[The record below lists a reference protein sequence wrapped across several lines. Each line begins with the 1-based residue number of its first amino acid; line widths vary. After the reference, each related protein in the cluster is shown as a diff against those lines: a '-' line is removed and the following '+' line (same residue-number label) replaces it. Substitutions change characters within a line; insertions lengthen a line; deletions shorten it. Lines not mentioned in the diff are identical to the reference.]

1 MGLSRWMAGCAL
13 ALAMPLASADVVFAV
28 NEGVTYRTNPLATR
42 ERLHDVAEDLARLLK
57 QPVRIEPVTNYKELA
72 AGLAEKKYDIAWVH
86 PAHLSIRAMAQSGYK
101 LIALT
106 KGYTEYRASFLVPAN
121 SGIASLADLKGRK
134 VGAPDADSI
143 TAVIMRA
150 TLHDALGA
158 AMPEI
163 NYVRLQ
169 DAVPFMVEHNL
180 VATGVTAS
188 KAVVKEWQEHG
199 GKVLFTSK
207 PVPIKHLIASP
218 NISDAQR
225 AKLTEYFVGLEQAP
239 KGKER
244 LEQLNVPGFV
254 EFEQKPLVEI
264 GKWLGT

>member
-1 MGLSRWMAGCAL
+1 V
-13 ALAMPLASADVVFAV
+13 PLAWADGVVFAV
-28 NEGVTYRTNPLATR
+28 NEGVTYRNNPLATSERFR
-42 ERLHDVAEDLARLLK
+42 EVADDLSKLLK
-57 QPVRIEPVTNYKELA
+57 QPVKIVPVTDYKELA
-72 AGLAEKKYDIAWVH
+72 AGLAERKYDIAWVH
-86 PAHLSIRAMAQSGYK
+86 PAHLSIRAMGQSGYQ
-101 LIALT
+101 LVALT
-106 KGYTEYRASFLVPAN
+106 KGYTEYRATFMVSGS
-121 SGIASLADLKGRK
+121 SGIAGLADLKGRK

-143 TAVIMRA
+143 TSVIMRA
-150 TLHDALGA
+150 TLRDAFGA
-158 AMPEI
+158 GMPEI
-163 NYVRLQ
+163 TYVRMQ

-188 KAVVKEWQEHG
+188 KTVVKQWQEHG

-218 NISDAQR
+218 RITDAQR

-264 GKWLGT
+264 GKWLGA